1 MSSIR
6 DASATRSS
14 IEPVH
19 RSLTIAFVL
28 GILTSSATATEWQ
41 ATEIVKPYAVSGS
54 TGIELYESIGERG
67 PKSGER
73 RTIAHTTFDLKWR
86 RNYQPQPDG
95 SCRIVSAKPF
105 LTITYTW
112 PKGPTNLAEP
122 TRSRWK
128 TFVEGIE
135 KHERVHGDI
144 IKQLV
149 DRILASTVGVTVAND
164 PNCKKI
170 REEIQAP
177 LKAAS
182 DAHLAASRDFDKVEM
197 SEGGNVQKLILGL
210 VNP

>member
-1 MSSIR
+1 MYVPIRFSVAVLFGLSI
-6 DASATRSS
+6 S
-14 IEPVH
+14 V
-19 RSLTIAFVL
+19 
-28 GILTSSATATEWQ
+28 ATAAEWK
-41 ATEIVKPYAVSGS
+41 ATEIVKPYTVSGT
-54 TGIELYESIGERG
+54 TGIELYESIGKRG

-86 RNYQPQPDG
+86 RNYVPQSDG
-95 SCRIVSAKPF
+95 SCKLVSAIPF

-112 PKGPTNLAEP
+112 PKGPGDLAEP
-122 TRSRWK
+122 TRSRWA
-128 TFVEGIE
+128 TFVEGIQ

-149 DRILASTVGVTVAND
+149 DRILATTVGTTVAND

-182 DAHLAASRDFDKVEM
+182 DAHLAASRDFDKLEM
-197 SEGGNVQKLILGL
+197 GDGGNVHQLILGL
-210 VNP
+210 VNGN

>member
-1 MSSIR
+1 MYVPIRFSAAVLVCLSISA
-6 DASATRSS
+6 ASA
-14 IEPVH
+14 
-19 RSLTIAFVL
+19 A
-28 GILTSSATATEWQ
+28 EWK
-41 ATEIVKPYAVSGS
+41 ATEIVKPYTVAGT
-54 TGIELYESIGERG
+54 TGIELYESIGQRG

-86 RNYQPQPDG
+86 RNYVPQSDG
-95 SCRIVSAKPF
+95 SCLLVSAIPF

-112 PKGPTNLAEP
+112 PKTPSGLSEP
-122 TRSRWK
+122 TRSRWN
-128 TFVEGIE
+128 TFIEGIQ

-149 DRILASTVGVTVAND
+149 DRILATTVGTTVAND

-170 REEIQAP
+170 REQIQAP

-197 SEGGNVQKLILGL
+197 GDGGNVHRLILGL

>member
-1 MSSIR
+1 MRVSIVHVLALIGI
-6 DASATRSS
+6 ASL
-14 IEPVH
+14 PV
-19 RSLTIAFVL
+19 SV
-28 GILTSSATATEWQ
+28 ATAADWQ
-41 ATEIVKPYAVSGS
+41 ATETVKPYAVTGT
-54 TGIELYESIGERG
+54 TGIALYESIGQRG

-95 SCRIVSAKPF
+95 SCKLVSALPF
-105 LTITYTW
+105 LKITYTW
-112 PKGPTNLAEP
+112 PKGPADLAEP
-122 TRSRWK
+122 TRSQWQ
-128 TFVEGIE
+128 TFVAGIQ

-149 DRILASTVGVTVAND
+149 DRILATTVGVTVPND

-170 REEIQAP
+170 REVLQAP

-197 SEGGNVQKLILGL
+197 SDGGNVHQLVLGL